1 MTKKKICIFLDRD
14 GVINYDEGP
23 KSYSNPKKL
32 LPGVVTA
39 LSKLK
44 ILKKKFK
51 VIIISNQSAVAKGYI
66 TEQQLK
72 KSFRESMI
80 LYKKKKIPIDDIF
93 YCPFHPKIG
102 NHYYKRKSYLRKPN
116 PGMILEAKKKYNI
129 DLTKSF
135 MIGNSIVDYEAAIAA
150 NVYPLI
156 INNRNINIKKK
167 FKFSNINKA
176 IHFIKLRI
184 GF

>member
-1 MTKKKICIFLDRD
+1 MQETTAVFFDRD
-14 GVINYDEGP
+14 GVLIDAPIDKNGKP
-23 KSYSNPKKL
+23 KSIKKISQL
-32 LPGVVTA
+32 KFNEDIIKTC
-39 LSKLK
+39 K
-44 ILKKKFK
+44 ILKDRYKLFMVTNQPDFKRKNNTKKNINEINK
-51 VIIISNQSAVAKGYI
+51 YI
-66 TEQQLK
+66 
-72 KSFRESMI
+72 
-80 LYKKKKIPIDDIF
+80 KKKLFLNKVYVCFCDTDSCI
-93 YCPFHPKIG
+93 
-102 NHYYKRKSYLRKPN
+102 NRKPN

>member
-1 MTKKKICIFLDRD
+1 MN
-14 GVINYDEGP
+14 GV
-23 KSYSNPKKL
+23 KAKL
-32 LPGVVTA
+32 RYLPNTFE
-39 LSKLK
+39 
-44 ILKKKFK
+44 ILEKGDY
-51 VIIISNQSAVAKGYI
+51 VECAV
-66 TEQQLK
+66 
-72 KSFRESMI
+72 S
-80 LYKKKKIPIDDIF
+80 KKKIPIDDIF

-129 DLTKSF
+129 DLNKSF